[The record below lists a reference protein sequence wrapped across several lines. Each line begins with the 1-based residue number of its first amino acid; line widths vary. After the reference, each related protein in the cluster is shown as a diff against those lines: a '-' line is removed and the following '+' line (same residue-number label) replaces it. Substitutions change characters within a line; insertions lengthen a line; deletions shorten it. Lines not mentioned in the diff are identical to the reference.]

1 MANTKI
7 TSKVI
12 ADANILTAAIADN
25 AVTGDK
31 VADDVALAG
40 NPTTTTQ
47 TAGNSTTRIATTAF
61 VSTAISNLVDS
72 SPAAL
77 NTLNELAAALGDDAN
92 FSTTVTNSIATKLP
106 LAGGTMTGTLILAGD
121 DNDVLIETKNTSASS
136 ASQFKISHN
145 LGSDVIQSQRGDL
158 TLDVSGDIFLDAGS
172 GNIKLKGAGTEFGS
186 LENSSS
192 DLQIKASIQ
201 DKDIKFAGND
211 GGSTITA
218 LTLDMSEAGL
228 ATFNDGVKAD
238 YFKATGSIPSETSAS
253 TAYLDFASGN
263 ARIVTKGADGSTQGG
278 FQILQ
283 QASDSSPAN
292 TPLFIDSS
300 GNIGFNTTNLSIND
314 SSGGTTGNS
323 TATPNRFMFNNNY
336 SNGQTDASL
345 KLYLFNENAT
355 RQGFTSGPNY
365 DLQYHSSGHDTGMH
379 TFYVAN
385 TEIMRV
391 KKTTVGI
398 GSGGNGHDSLL
409 HLEDS
414 SHTAITI
421 QAGTNSSA
429 SLRLKNDAQDW
440 DVNTQTN
447 DNFAVYNQTSG
458 TQPFTIT
465 PSGYVQ
471 TNLNP
476 AFRARA
482 KSAEVYAS
490 GWQKVLYDG
499 SVTQRGSAY
508 ASSRF
513 TAPVD
518 GWYQFNAQWNAD
530 NNSDNDGTLSLWIN
544 GSNSD
549 LAGSVSMSNT
559 GANYDGH
566 VVSGCC
572 YLAATHYVE
581 VYRYA
586 SVSTT
591 TRSADPYGGWFSGFL
606 IG

>member
-106 LAGGTMTGTLILAGD
+106 LAGGTMTGNIAH
-121 DNDVLIETKNTSASS
+121 ASN
-136 ASQFKISHN
+136 F
-145 LGSDVIQSQRGDL
+145 
-158 TLDVSGDIFLDAGS
+158 TLDVGGNIELDADGGQVIFLDGGTQIGRLQNTS
-172 GNIKLKGAGTEFGS
+172 SNFVIKSAV
-186 LENSSS
+186 N
-192 DLQIKASIQ
+192 
-201 DKDIKFAGND
+201 DKDIIFQGEDN
-211 GGSTITA
+211 GSNITA

-465 PSGYVQ
+465 PTGYVQ